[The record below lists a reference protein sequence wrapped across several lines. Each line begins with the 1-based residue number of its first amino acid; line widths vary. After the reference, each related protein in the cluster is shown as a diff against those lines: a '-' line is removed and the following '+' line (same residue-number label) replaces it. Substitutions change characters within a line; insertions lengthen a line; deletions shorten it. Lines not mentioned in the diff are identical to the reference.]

1 MPMHRLDNRSLQ
13 RVATLL
19 CDVDGPFERH
29 GWQLEEF
36 LRGAGWNDSPPYD
49 GSSRVR
55 WMNDVLSDHADDPLR
70 LEQVLRRLSDPLEY
84 DDGVDAADV
93 VRLELNRILHP
104 EGLMVSLVSGRPV
117 IGEFADDNST
127 PRYSAPE
134 RLEERLSQLI
144 SDRDAVDLLI
154 ARAGETVICESHG
167 AYVFAV
173 IGIGSF
179 VEGLLFALL
188 NERDSDLRADGYRR
202 PRGGQRVPFERLGL
216 SDLID
221 ISHGK
226 GWVQLDAKDF
236 LHTVRDYRNFVHPRR
251 QLDSG
256 MVPDSDT
263 VMMCWGPALAVLNDL
278 ERALPP
284 LEAGELGR

>member
-1 MPMHRLDNRSLQ
+1 MHRLDHRTLQ

-36 LRGAGWNDSPPYD
+36 LRAAGWKSPPPYD
-49 GSSRVR
+49 GSARVR
-55 WMNDVLSDHADDPLR
+55 WAHEVLSDHADDLLR
-70 LEQVLRRLSDPLEY
+70 IEQVLQRLCDPLEY
-84 DDGVDAADV
+84 DDGVEAAEIIRAEV
-93 VRLELNRILHP
+93 NRILHP
-104 EGLMVSLVSGRPV
+104 EGLMVALVSGRPV
-117 IGEFADDNST
+117 VGELSDGDGA

-144 SDRDAVDLLI
+144 SDRDAVALLL

-179 VEGLLFALL
+179 VEGLLFAVL
-188 NERDSDLRADGYRR
+188 NERDSELRADGYRR
-202 PRGGQRVPFERLGL
+202 PRGGQRVSFERLGL

-236 LHTVRDYRNFVHPRR
+236 LRTVRDYRDFVHPRR

-256 MVPDSDT
+256 MTPDSDT

-284 LEAGELGR
+284 LDKK